1 MAKSEFELTNGMMI
15 NSLSNYFYELNPDN
29 VDELNV
35 VRDGE
40 ELIIR
45 VKTKG
50 NPDIS
55 DKGFGFS
62 TGMKFKITR

>member
-1 MAKSEFELTNGMMI
+1 MAKSEFELTNRMMI

-29 VDELNV
+29 VDELHI
-35 VRDGE
+35 VRDGD
-40 ELIIR
+40 ELIIK
-45 VKTKG
+45 VKTKE

-62 TGMKFKITR
+62 TGMKFKIMR